1 LLGLHNGLLIDIL
14 LGLLAPC
21 CRYCCPAAA
30 FAGFAV
36 LALPSAA
43 FGCAATFT
51 GFGAFAGAADAAFV
65 LLPLLLLPLL
75 CFAGSAA
82 LALPPTPAA
91 PSSLEL

>member
-1 LLGLHNGLLIDIL
+1 MDCSLISYL
-14 LGLLAPC
+14 NCSRL
-21 CRYCCPAAA
+21 AAA
-30 FAGFAV
+30 TFSGFAA
-36 LALPSAA
+36 LALPSAP

-51 GFGAFAGAADAAFV
+51 GPGAFAGAADAAFV
-65 LLPLLLLPLL
+65 LLPLLLLLLL